1 MSSLRSGCGE
11 CVEMGEYGVFL
22 GAVGREA
29 PSHVMSTPSRPD
41 MAKIPGHAPAR
52 RVIRNGTGPHACFPS
67 MSGWSSGT
75 GMAARVA
82 GFVTLEGCIGPMGA
96 GLWAAGPISFV
107 VPRPM
112 VHGPAFGDA
121 GLTPGFGRAFG
132 SAHARSGSD
141 RDGGPVGHHEGDVSI
156 RFRVLPA
163 GFVYSGMTPGIL
175 VVEVTGIGLAMVRS
189 RSRWCRFRS
198 AGLVPQSD
206 TAGPPDRP
214 RAGRPYPPGVGR
226 RRFSTGPPTR
236 S

>member
-1 MSSLRSGCGE
+1 MVVGNGYGGAHSGFRRLGGMYRPYGRRTMGGRSDFIRRSSSDGPWSGVRGCWT
-11 CVEMGEYGVFL
+11 
-22 GAVGREA
+22 GAR
-29 PSHVMSTPSRPD
+29 
-41 MAKIPGHAPAR
+41 
-52 RVIRNGTGPHACFPS
+52 
-67 MSGWSSGT
+67 
-75 GMAARVA
+75 
-82 GFVTLEGCIGPMGA
+82 
-96 GLWAAGPISFV
+96 
-107 VPRPM
+107 
-112 VHGPAFGDA
+112 
-121 GLTPGFGRAFG
+121 FGRAFG

-156 RFRVLPA
+156 RFRVLPV

-198 AGLVPQSD
+198 AGLVPRSD

>member
-1 MSSLRSGCGE
+1 MVVGNGYGGARSGFRHLGGMHRPYGRRA
-11 CVEMGEYGVFL
+11 MGDRSDF
-22 GAVGREA
+22 
-29 PSHVMSTPSRPD
+29 
-41 MAKIPGHAPAR
+41 IR
-52 RVIRNGTGPHACFPS
+52 RSSADGTC
-67 MSGWSSGT
+67 
-75 GMAARVA
+75 
-82 GFVTLEGCIGPMGA
+82 
-96 GLWAAGPISFV
+96 
-107 VPRPM
+107 
-112 VHGPAFGDA
+112 PAFGDA
-121 GLTPGFGRAFG
+121 GPAPGFGRAFG

-141 RDGGPVGHHEGDVSI
+141 RDGGPVGHHEGDVPI

-198 AGLVPQSD
+198 AGLVPRSD

>member
-1 MSSLRSGCGE
+1 
-11 CVEMGEYGVFL
+11 
-22 GAVGREA
+22 
-29 PSHVMSTPSRPD
+29 MSTPSRPD

-82 GFVTLEGCIGPMGA
+82 GFVALEGCIGPMDA
-96 GLWAAGPISFV
+96 GLWAAGPIPFV

-121 GLTPGFGRAFG
+121 GLAPGFGRAFG

-156 RFRVLPA
+156 RFRVLPV

-198 AGLVPQSD
+198 AGLVPRSD